1 MLSSEWVY
9 FGLGGTTE
17 FWDRKDSVIWLCYFR
32 VVFSIILKTNFDLS
46 SRSLIS
52 SNFRKIHSQ
61 L

>member
-17 FWDRKDSVIWLCYFR
+17 FWDRKDSVWLCYFR
-32 VVFSIILKTNFDLS
+32 VVVSMILKTNFDLS

-52 SNFRKIHSQ
+52 SNF
-61 L
+61 